1 MSSAVGHVTHQ
12 PAKEKHPISSHTIC
26 PLISGNCDREI
37 IANCGEQNPERFR
50 GLPAKIC
57 PHARIAL
64 LRYAATEGLKENDTI
79 MTGRG
84 DTASIRPASGQ
95 LLASVTRGTMT
106 TSTKRVN

>member
-26 PLISGNCDREI
+26 PLISG
-37 IANCGEQNPERFR
+37 NCGEQNPERFR